1 MFRRAI
7 LPLAL
12 ALSFAVAAPGRG
24 QEQTAETSQQLR
36 VFLECGPCD
45 FDFVRTEIGYV
56 DWMRDRQDADVHVI
70 ARSQTTGGGGREH
83 TLDFIGLRRHEGKAD
98 TLSYVSERDETQD
111 VTRRGLARVL
121 QLGLMRYL
129 ADTPVAA
136 QISIT
141 VPRAPAAEGAATT
154 TAAQTRDPWNAWVFS
169 IGGNTNANGESSQR
183 FLNVNANFGANR
195 VTAEWKINVGF
206 NGSYGRQSYQYAL
219 SGDRGDTTVISLRRS
234 YNANGMIVRS
244 VNGKASMGVR
254 MNAFKSTVSNTDLS
268 ISVEPAV
275 EYNLFPYAE
284 STRRQLLVSYSA
296 GVRSQKYVEETI
308 YSQMEET
315 HPLHRLETSFAT
327 RQTWGNLNFGVSG
340 QQYLHDTSLFNV
352 NFFTGASINITRG
365 LRVNVNGNYSMVRD
379 QLNIAKRNLSAEEV
393 LLRQQQLATNYRYFA
408 NFGFSYRFGSAVQNV
423 VNPRFGGGGGEIF
436 FF

>member
-7 LPLAL
+7 LPLA
-12 ALSFAVAAPGRG
+12 ALSLAAAASASG
-24 QEQTAETSQQLR
+24 QEPSEDAGQQLR

-45 FDFVRTEIGYV
+45 FDFVRTEIAYV
-56 DWMRDRQDADVHVI
+56 DWMRDRADADVHVI
-70 ARSQTTGGGGREH
+70 ARMQSTGGGGREH

-98 TLSYVSERDETQD
+98 TLSYVAERDETQD

-129 ADTPVAA
+129 AHTPLAM
-136 QISIT
+136 QISIS
-141 VPRAPAAEGAATT
+141 VPQNAAGDGGAAAAPA
-154 TAAQTRDPWNAWVFS
+154 QSRDPWDAWVFS
-169 IGGNTNANGESSQR
+169 IGGNANSNGESSQR

-195 VTAEWKINVGF
+195 VTADWKINLGL

-234 YNANGMIVRS
+234 YNANGMIVKS
-244 VNGKASMGVR
+244 VNGKTSLGAR
-254 MNAFKSTVSNTDLS
+254 ATALKSTVSNMDLS
-268 ISVEPAV
+268 IAIEPAV
-275 EYNLFPYAE
+275 EYNVFPYAE

-296 GVRSQKYVEETI
+296 GVRSQRYVEETI
-308 YSQMEET
+308 YSRLEET
-315 HPLHRLETSFAT
+315 HPVHSLETSFAT

-340 QQYLHDTSLFNV
+340 QQYLHDTSLYNV
-352 NFFTGASINITRG
+352 NFFTGVSVNITRG

-379 QLNIAKRNLSAEEV
+379 QLNIAKRDLSTEEV
-393 LLRQQQLATNYRYFA
+393 LLRQQQLATSYRYFA

-423 VNPRFGGGGGEIF
+423 VNPRFGGGSGEVF
-436 FF
+436 FFF